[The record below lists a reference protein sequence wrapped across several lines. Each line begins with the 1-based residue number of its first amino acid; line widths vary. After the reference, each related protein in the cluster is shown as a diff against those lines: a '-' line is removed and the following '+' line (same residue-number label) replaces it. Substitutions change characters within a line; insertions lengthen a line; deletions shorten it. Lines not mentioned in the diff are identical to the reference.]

1 MLFVVIAYGSPNL
14 DLGKVGDAPERSHRY
29 REKLVREGKIV
40 VHGHIAGQK
49 GHLWVYDVGGVDEL
63 DRVVAEDPMYP
74 WLQNNP
80 TIHMLISEER
90 AHERERTAALRR
102 PGTPGGGAGE
112 SR

>member
-1 MLFVVIAYGSPNL
+1 MLFVVIAYGSPTL

-74 WLQNNP
+74 WLQNDP
-80 TIHMLISEER
+80 KIFMLISEER
-90 AHERERTAALRR
+90 ARERERTAALRR
-102 PGTPGGGAGE
+102 PGGQGGGAPRDG
-112 SR
+112 